1 MTPPWWRS
9 PALAFDLEST
19 GVDVARDRIVT
30 VALLHLD
37 GPSVRPERYLLNP
50 GVEIPESAT
59 AIHGVTTEHAR
70 ENGEQPGPALSDTAA
85 KLAQAMRSGT
95 PVTGMNLSFDLS
107 LLHFECIRH
116 GIPTLSDRLDGA
128 VRPVVDVLLL
138 DRRVDKYR
146 PGSRTLAA
154 LCEHYE
160 VKHHGAH
167 DSAYDALAAA
177 QIAAVIAE
185 RFPRVGSLTLEELHD
200 AQVSWA
206 HEQRTGLQA
215 HFDRKRRAGEERRV
229 VPLGWPLY
237 DQCADVAVSP

>member
-1 MTPPWWRS
+1 MGTPWWLG

-19 GVDVARDRIVT
+19 GVNVAQDRIVT

-37 GPSVRPERYLLNP
+37 GPSVRPERYLLDP
-50 GVEIPESAT
+50 GIEIPESAT
-59 AIHGVTTEHAR
+59 AIHGISTQHAR
-70 ENGEQPGPALSDTAA
+70 EHGERPGPALSDAAA

-116 GIPTLSDRLDGA
+116 GIPTLSDRLGGA
-128 VRPVVDVLLL
+128 VRPVVDVLIL
-138 DRRVDKYR
+138 DRHVDKYR

-154 LCEHYE
+154 LCTQYE

-185 RFPRVGSLTLEELHD
+185 RFPRVGSLLLDELHD
-200 AQVSWA
+200 AQVAWA
-206 HEQRTGLQA
+206 HEQRTDLQA
-215 HFDRKRRAGEERRV
+215 HFDRKRREGEARKV
-229 VPLGWPLY
+229 VELGWPLY